1 MGRNKIQRNNYLN
14 KVCECLTCNTLIT
27 DTEELTLCKCKS
39 TFIRMICW
47 TRKKYCLSC
56 SNNKLVKLTIDS
68 DNKQSLLSCDDLG
81 ALAVA
86 STVSAVKEDEYDNK
100 QSLLSCEDRG
110 FTLVKSEPYTQ
121 ASPTLLKDS
130 SAYNALRTRLLKGK
144 LFLNVL
150 SLFLVSFM

>member
-39 TFIRMICW
+39 KFIRMICW

-56 SNNKLVKLTIDS
+56 SDNKLAKLTIDS
-68 DNKQSLLSCDDLG
+68 
-81 ALAVA
+81 
-86 STVSAVKEDEYDNK
+86 DNK

-130 SAYNALRTRLLKGK
+130 LAYNALRTRLLKGK

>member
-56 SNNKLVKLTIDS
+56 SNNKLAKLTIDS

-86 STVSAVKEDEYDNK
+86 STVSALKEDEYDNKQLLLSSEDHGALAVASTVSAVKEDEYDNK
-100 QSLLSCEDRG
+100 QSLLSCEDHG
-110 FTLVKSEPYTQ
+110 ALAV
-121 ASPTLLKDS
+121 A
-130 SAYNALRTRLLKGK
+130 SAYYEGRRI
-144 LFLNVL
+144 
-150 SLFLVSFM
+150 